1 MVILPNDRVL
11 LLTQERIKTMSDTK
25 ISLNN
30 EAARIKQIIEEKEKK
45 RNFTEPAAIPSFDR
59 EIRQLKRQLQNVQE
73 AIEIQARESEA
84 GETQLDEITKAKT
97 LENKLYEEAVEAG
110 IDFNNHD
117 NPMLVSIHR
126 LGLSIE
132 LVDILT
138 DAANLDKEREEKF
151 PDIWYFIESL
161 NNAIAAK
168 EKCVIHAKEKY
179 DDAEQKKM
187 EIEKKLQASKENG
200 DVENIIILTDQLED
214 AKKVVQC
221 LKELLSAEEE
231 KPALSAGD
239 SLAVWEKVC
248 GVYGYEWR
256 NRLQE
261 ILLAAQIYH
270 ENLQQLD
277 ELNKNLWLVRKS
289 IQNIGEANGDTDVRI
304 KGQKITCNLPDLSKV
319 MSMDEEA
326 RLMSTVFFRRG
337 EML

>member
-59 EIRQLKRQLQNVQE
+59 EIRQLKRQL
-73 AIEIQARESEA
+73 
-84 GETQLDEITKAKT
+84 
-97 LENKLYEEAVEAG
+97 
-110 IDFNNHD
+110 
-117 NPMLVSIHR
+117 
-126 LGLSIE
+126 
-132 LVDILT
+132 
-138 DAANLDKEREEKF
+138 
-151 PDIWYFIESL
+151 
-161 NNAIAAK
+161 
-168 EKCVIHAKEKY
+168 
-179 DDAEQKKM
+179 
-187 EIEKKLQASKENG
+187 
-200 DVENIIILTDQLED
+200 
-214 AKKVVQC
+214 
-221 LKELLSAEEE
+221 
-231 KPALSAGD
+231 
-239 SLAVWEKVC
+239 
-248 GVYGYEWR
+248 
-256 NRLQE
+256 
-261 ILLAAQIYH
+261 
-270 ENLQQLD
+270 D

>member
-1 MVILPNDRVL
+1 M
-11 LLTQERIKTMSDTK
+11 
-25 ISLNN
+25 
-30 EAARIKQIIEEKEKK
+30 
-45 RNFTEPAAIPSFDR
+45 
-59 EIRQLKRQLQNVQE
+59 
-73 AIEIQARESEA
+73 
-84 GETQLDEITKAKT
+84 
-97 LENKLYEEAVEAG
+97 
-110 IDFNNHD
+110 
-117 NPMLVSIHR
+117 
-126 LGLSIE
+126 
-132 LVDILT
+132 DILT

-151 PDIWYFIESL
+151 PDIWYFIEPL

-256 NRLQE
+256 NRLQA